1 VVIRISR
8 GFSLSRGLTL
18 EGLMVSYFL
27 RNSMMYDTLMQM
39 GRWFGYRPGYDDLCR
54 VWMLEEAEGWYSHIA
69 ESIEEL
75 RDELRRMEAV
85 NATPEQFGLK
95 VRSHPDTLIVT
106 ARNKMGSSEK
116 HVVSIGLANRFI
128 ETAILRRD
136 QAALQ
141 ANRSAALALADALR
155 AIGKAPEAAET
166 RGGSRLVQQV
176 PGSIILDFLAV
187 FQNHPGSFLTDT
199 DPVRRYIEERIDGEL
214 KEWDVLVA
222 GVERGD
228 DRPLV
233 DRSLGFDLICQ
244 RRSKGKKSDERT
256 LLVTEKQRVAS
267 RGVEKTGLT
276 DDEIREAEEGYVP
289 KSGARTEGKP
299 LNFPDRVY
307 RDVRKRPLFILHMLA
322 IGGKDEDLA
331 ATEPVVA
338 WSISFPKTGL
348 EEKKVGYV
356 VNTTWFRE
364 RYTEE
369 EVEEEAAGD
378 EE

>member
-1 VVIRISR
+1 
-8 GFSLSRGLTL
+8 
-18 EGLMVSYFL
+18 MVSYFL